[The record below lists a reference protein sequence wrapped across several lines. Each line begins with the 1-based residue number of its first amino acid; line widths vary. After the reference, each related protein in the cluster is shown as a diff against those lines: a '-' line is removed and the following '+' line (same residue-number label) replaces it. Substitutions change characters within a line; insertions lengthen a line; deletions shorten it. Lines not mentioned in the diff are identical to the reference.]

1 MLDEKILREKIEELK
16 DKYHVAGMAVSVTD
30 REKVVYAEGFG
41 MENVEYPERK
51 ITTETMFRIASVTK
65 IVAATMIMRM
75 VEEGL
80 LELDKLVK
88 EYLPELV
95 LSRPEALEEMT
106 LRHLLTHTAG
116 LPTDGVI
123 PEGSRD
129 ESAIGD
135 NIARTFPH
143 LEIAHLPSES
153 VFGYANM
160 GFTLAGHI
168 ASKLTGKTISEL
180 FEEYV
185 LEPLGM
191 ERSTMD
197 FYKAATWPFS
207 QPHEPDGDSWTV
219 THYQRINTL
228 YSAGGGIHSNA
239 MEMAKL
245 ARFLLNRGVTD
256 SGERLLSEAS
266 IDQMFE
272 KHSVWESEHGDFY
285 GMGIHIHNHK
295 CSQGVRCFYG
305 HCGNYH
311 PYHSSVFVDPKTGY
325 GVSVLMN
332 TAAEPLQCGM
342 SDALI
347 ELLEAVD

>member
-1 MLDEKILREKIEELK
+1 MLDEKILREKIEQLRQQ
-16 DKYHVAGMAVSVTD
+16 YHVAGMAVSVTD
-30 REKVVYAEGFG
+30 REKIVYQEGFG
-41 MENVEYPERK
+41 LENVERPELK
-51 ITTETMFRIASVTK
+51 NTPETMFRIASVTK
-65 IVAATMIMRM
+65 IVAGTMLMRL
-75 VEEGL
+75 VEEGI

-88 EYLPELV
+88 DYMPELV

-129 ESAIGD
+129 ESTIGG
-135 NIARTFPH
+135 NIIRTFPH
-143 LEIAHLPSES
+143 LEIAHLPSEG
-153 VFGYANM
+153 VFAYANM

-168 ASKLTGKTISEL
+168 ASELTGKSISQL

-228 YSAGGGIHSNA
+228 YSAGGGIHSNVI
-239 MEMAKL
+239 ELAKL

-256 SGERLLSEAS
+256 SGERILSEES
-266 IDQMFE
+266 IDLMFG
-272 KHSVWESEHGDFY
+272 KHSVWEAEHGDFY
-285 GMGIHIHNHK
+285 GMAIHIHNHK
-295 CSQGVRCFYG
+295 SRDGVRSFYG

-332 TAAEPLQCGM
+332 TAAEPLQCGVA
-342 SDALI
+342 DALI
-347 ELLEAVD
+347 DLLEAGE